1 MLDDDTRE
9 GVKNISR
16 ELRAKNREFRA
27 KGKKSKSVTPLPIKI
42 KFKKEQKPMLNKIKL
57 ETMNS
62 HLAFAIHSLVQI
74 QYIINDISK

>member
-16 ELRAKNREFRA
+16 ELRAKNRER
-27 KGKKSKSVTPLPIKI
+27 KEKKSKSVTPLPIKI